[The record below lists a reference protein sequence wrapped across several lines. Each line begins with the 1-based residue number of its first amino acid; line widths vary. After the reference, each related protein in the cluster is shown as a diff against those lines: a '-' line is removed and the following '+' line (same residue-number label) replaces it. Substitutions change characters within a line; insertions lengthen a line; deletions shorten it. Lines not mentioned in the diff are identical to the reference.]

1 MKQAVLANWDLPL
14 LSVAALILFVVC
26 FFCYTLWTYR
36 KSNKEMYDAASFIP
50 LNDVPTMKLEGK

>member
-26 FFCYTLWTYR
+26 FFCYAVWTYS
-36 KSNKEMYDAASFIP
+36 KGNKEMYDAASLIP
-50 LNDVPTMKLEGK
+50 LNDQPKKI